1 MKRFFVTII
10 LVIAA
15 SSLALGQC
23 SDADKRKLEAFDRAW
38 GEAGRR
44 GDQAFLQTV
53 YADDYMNITPAGN
66 LTKAQA
72 IENTVRTAE
81 RAKAN
86 PQNADGI
93 AHDYYVINCTPNTA
107 TITHRNVITAK
118 VDGKEQKFLTRSVH
132 FLEKRGGEWR
142 VISDAGGGPLN
153 EGARLLYMEM
163 EWADAAKRRDM
174 AWMER
179 HYADDYR
186 WTGPD
191 GTFNDR
197 RTDID
202 ETKNVTFDSMELSDM
217 QVTVNGDTGV
227 VTGVNTLKGKYKNQD
242 ISGKYRFTDT
252 FVKQNGEWKIL
263 ASQSTRVMPQQAATK

>member
-1 MKRFFVTII
+1 MKRIFVTVI

-15 SSLALGQC
+15 STVAFGQC

-38 GEAGRR
+38 SEAGRR

-53 YADDYMNITPAGN
+53 YADDYMNIAPAGN

-72 IENTVRTAE
+72 IENAVKAAE
-81 RAKAN
+81 LAKGN

-107 TITHRNVITAK
+107 TITHRNVITSK
-118 VDGKEQKFLTRSVH
+118 VDGKEQKFHTRSVH

-142 VISDAGGGPLN
+142 VVSDAGGGPLN

-163 EWADAAKRRDM
+163 EWADAGKRRDV

-179 HYADDYR
+179 NYADDYR
-186 WTGPD
+186 WTSPD
-191 GTFNDR
+191 GTLNDR
-197 RTDID
+197 RTDIAD
-202 ETKNVTFDSMELSDM
+202 AKNVTFESMDLSDM
-217 QVTVNGDTGV
+217 QVTVSGDTAV
-227 VTGVNTLKGKYKNQD
+227 VTGVNTIKGKYKEMD

-252 FVKQNGEWKIL
+252 FTKQNGEWKIL
-263 ASQSTRVMPQQAATK
+263 ASQSTRVCPPK